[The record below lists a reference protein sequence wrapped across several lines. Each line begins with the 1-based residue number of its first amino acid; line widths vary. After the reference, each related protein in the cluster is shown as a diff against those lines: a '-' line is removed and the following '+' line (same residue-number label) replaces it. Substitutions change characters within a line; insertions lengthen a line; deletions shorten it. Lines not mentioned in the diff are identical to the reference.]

1 MTMRDRNLTTAAPP
15 TLQRDRFAADTLAPA
30 PAPAPAPSPG
40 ATVLDDGG
48 ADLFTPAPAGAPV
61 IEGYQILA
69 PIGRGGMGTVWRAV
83 QLRTR
88 RDVALKVMSPGFAAS
103 HKARARFD
111 REVELAARLEHTN
124 LARVYDSGVD
134 RGAYYY
140 AMELID
146 GRHMDEYVTAA
157 HLDKRQIVE
166 LMRTVCRAIQ
176 HAHQRGVIHRD
187 LKPGNILVTADG
199 VPHVVDFGLAKML
212 LDDGDAKRLSRDG
225 DVAGTPAFM
234 SPEQAA
240 GKISQVD
247 TRSDVYSL
255 GVILY
260 ELLTGRMPHDT
271 TGTSFQVMKRI
282 VEEDVRSPRSL
293 SRTIDRELEA
303 LLLKALARDPNKR
316 YAGAGDLGND
326 LDNYLSGDPLTAKK
340 PTTIYFL
347 LKKIRKNRVSLSI
360 VAAAVLGVAATAS
373 VGAYRQY
380 AKVVTVPIS
389 SKPDGAVIYVNG
401 QRHSCGTPCYVKV
414 GPGVHEVRVTHPSGE
429 YRDAHRTVEV
439 SWGAASF
446 RAIENLHESEPIQL
460 RPIDETVRQ

>member
-1 MTMRDRNLTTAAPP
+1 MSSRNRNLTTAVPP
-15 TLQRDRFAADTLAPA
+15 TATEDRFDADTKPAAPA
-30 PAPAPAPSPG
+30 PTVMDDGEALFAPAP
-40 ATVLDDGG
+40 T
-48 ADLFTPAPAGAPV
+48 GAPV
-61 IEGYQILA
+61 IEGYQIIA

-88 RDVALKVMSPGFAAS
+88 RDVALKVMNPGFAAS
-103 HKARARFD
+103 HRARARFD
-111 REVELAARLEHTN
+111 REVELAARLEHPN
-124 LARVYDSGVD
+124 LARVYDSGAD

-146 GRHMDEYVTAA
+146 GQHMDAHVTAA
-157 HLDKRQIVE
+157 RLDKRQIVE

-212 LDDGDAKRLSRDG
+212 LDDEDGDAKRLSRDG

-240 GKISQVD
+240 GKIGEVD

-255 GVILY
+255 GVVLY

-282 VEEDVRSPRSL
+282 VEEDVRSPRSI

-316 YAGAGDLGND
+316 YASAGELAND

-340 PTTIYFL
+340 PTTVYFL
-347 LKKIRKNRVSLSI
+347 LKKIRKNRVPLGI
-360 VAAAVLGVAATAS
+360 AAAAVLGVALTVS

-380 AKVVTVPIS
+380 TKIVTVPIS
-389 SKPDGAVIYVNG
+389 STPDGATIYVNG
-401 QRHSCGTPCYVKV
+401 ERHSCGTPCYIKV
-414 GPGVHEVRVTHPSGE
+414 GPGQHDVRVTHPSGD
-429 YRDAHRTVEV
+429 YRDAHRTVCV
-439 SWGAASF
+439 DWGVASF
-446 RAIENLHESEPIQL
+446 KVIDNLHESEPIQL
-460 RPIDETVRQ
+460 RRIDETTGRN

>member
-1 MTMRDRNLTTAAPP
+1 MMSRHCNQTTAVPP
-15 TLQRDRFAADTLAPA
+15 AEADRFDAVTAPA
-30 PAPAPAPSPG
+30 APA
-40 ATVLDDGG
+40 ATVMDDGE
-48 ADLFTPAPAGAPV
+48 ALFTPAPAGAPV
-61 IEGYQILA
+61 IDGYQVIA
-69 PIGRGGMGTVWRAV
+69 AIGRGGMGTVWRAV

-111 REVELAARLEHTN
+111 REVELAARLEHPN

-134 RGAYYY
+134 RGVYYY
-140 AMELID
+140 AMELIE
-146 GRHMDEYVTAA
+146 GRHMDEHVAA
-157 HLDKRQIVE
+157 ARLDKRQIVE
-166 LMRTVCRAIQ
+166 LMRTVSRAVQ

-212 LDDGDAKRLSRDG
+212 LEDAEGANRLSRDG

-240 GKISQVD
+240 GKISEVD

-271 TGTSFQVMKRI
+271 TGTTFQVMKRI

-316 YAGAGDLGND
+316 YAGAGDLAND
-326 LDNYLSGDPLTAKK
+326 LDNYLNGDPLTAKK
-340 PTTIYFL
+340 PTTAYFL
-347 LKKIRKNRVSLSI
+347 LKKIRKNRVPLGI
-360 VAAAVLGVAATAS
+360 AAAAVLGVAVTIAVST
-373 VGAYRQY
+373 YRQY
-380 AKVVTVPIS
+380 HKIAVMRVS
-389 SKPDGAVIYVNG
+389 SHPDGAVLWVDG
-401 QRHSCGTPCYVKV
+401 HQHACGTPCYVKV
-414 GPGVHEVRVTHPSGE
+414 GAGDHVLRVTHPSGE
-429 YRDAHRTVEV
+429 YREEFRRFSVK
-439 SWGAASF
+439 WGTAYYGV
-446 RAIENLHESEPIQL
+446 IDNIHESEPIQL
-460 RPIDETVRQ
+460 RRIDESVRQ